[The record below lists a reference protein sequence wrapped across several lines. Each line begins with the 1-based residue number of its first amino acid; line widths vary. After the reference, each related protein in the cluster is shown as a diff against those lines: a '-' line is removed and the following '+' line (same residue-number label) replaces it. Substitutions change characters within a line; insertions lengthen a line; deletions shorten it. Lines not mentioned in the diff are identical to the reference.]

1 MPPHVSDQ
9 FNDVNLHG
17 LTFTDGDLLL
27 EPLALKPHAVHL
39 VPTYFFRMT
48 HAITGDQ
55 LGRINLRTEST
66 EHVVRYAGHIGFEV
80 QPAHRGHHYAAR
92 ALRLLLPLAHRLGI
106 DPLSIT
112 CDPDNLASRRTCELA
127 GAKLLEVVDVPAT
140 CIIHKAGHP
149 RKCRYLLSTTIAS

>member
-1 MPPHVSDQ
+1 MSSHVSDLL
-9 FNDVNLHG
+9 NDANLHG
-17 LTFTDGDLLL
+17 LTFTDGDLRLAPLSL
-27 EPLALKPHAVHL
+27 EPHLVHR

-48 HAITGDQ
+48 HTVTGEQ

-92 ALRLLLPLAHRLGI
+92 ALRLLLPLAQHLGI

-112 CDPDNLASRRTCELA
+112 CDPDNLASRSTCELA
-127 GAKLLEVVDVPAT
+127 GARLLEIVDVAAH
-140 CIIHKAGHP
+140 CIIHRSGHP
-149 RKCRYLLSTTIAS
+149 RKCRYILSTAMLD